1 MRIDATASTQ
11 AQDRQEP
18 KRDQDSARGVHF
30 CQMGNIEQIARHG
43 SYHFSVS
50 TNQLPA
56 HFSAPGAL
64 CGKVVKNTR
73 IAATLRVT
81 PFHREEQ
88 RPTSC
93 NSGMDPVFRYQEGGA
108 VTAG

>member
-1 MRIDATASTQ
+1 M
-11 AQDRQEP
+11 
-18 KRDQDSARGVHF
+18 
-30 CQMGNIEQIARHG
+30 CNIEQIAGHG

-93 NSGMDPVFRYQEGGA
+93 NSGMDPVFRYQEGRRGDRGITPLA
-108 VTAG
+108 SLAQPMAARRRD